1 MRCVARSPTKL
12 PPACDFGRSERET
25 VKYSIG
31 ARRAPAVRGIPLGRP
46 RYPAR
51 PASVPRPAPPAL
63 RPTAL
68 ERGLTRRRERGDM
81 PIVAVDDTDSRERGM
96 CTTYVATRIA
106 ARLADAG
113 GQVRRRL
120 LVRLNP
126 AVKHKTRG
134 NAAVALHVSGVD
146 ADRAATVAVGAVEEF
161 AAAADPRTSPGVVV
175 ADRDVDGD
183 PFDRTGTPIPDAVA
197 AFARRALRERLS
209 VADAVELAEEHG
221 FRHAA
226 VGSAGGAGESG
237 TGTGDSEAVAGRGRI
252 GALAAVGAPAAFDDW
267 TFERI
272 SYRERNRCGTPR
284 EVDAESVFAA
294 AEAGY
299 PTVWD
304 TVDRETGA
312 TVCVPNAPGPI
323 LHGIRGDDAGACR
336 EVAADIE
343 SEPVDRA
350 ATFLTNQGTD
360 AHLAPGRIGDLRDG
374 AGYRVAGVVAGEP
387 ETKRGGHV
395 HVEVASD
402 ALGDEA
408 DESGLG
414 AGADAET
421 LRAVAF
427 APTGRF
433 RDRVRTLRPGD
444 RVTLCG
450 EHEVRPD
457 TDGPESTLKL
467 EKFAVRDLIR
477 TAPAVPTCPDC
488 GRSMSS
494 AGSDQ
499 GYRCRDCGTSAP
511 GKVAEPIERDLEVG
525 WYEVPPS
532 ARRHVAKPLVRG
544 GFDAPV
550 HPER

>member
-1 MRCVARSPTKL
+1 
-12 PPACDFGRSERET
+12 
-25 VKYSIG
+25 
-31 ARRAPAVRGIPLGRP
+31 
-46 RYPAR
+46 
-51 PASVPRPAPPAL
+51 
-63 RPTAL
+63 
-68 ERGLTRRRERGDM
+68 M

-106 ARLADAG
+106 ERLADAG
-113 GQVRRRL
+113 GRVRRWL

-134 NAAVALHVSGVD
+134 NAAVAIHVSGVD
-146 ADRAATVAVGAVEEF
+146 AERAATVAVETVEEF
-161 AAAADPRTSPGVVV
+161 AAAADPRTSPGIVV

-183 PFDRTGTPIPDAVA
+183 PFDPTGEPIPEAVA
-197 AFARRALRERLS
+197 GFAHRALRERLS
-209 VADAVELAEEHG
+209 VAEAVDLADEHG

-226 VGSAGGAGESG
+226 VGSAGGAGMADGGRE
-237 TGTGDSEAVAGRGRI
+237 TDEADEAGGADGVAGRGRI

-272 SYRERNRCGTPR
+272 AYRELDRCGTPR
-284 EVDAESVFAA
+284 EVDVESVFAA
-294 AEAGY
+294 AEEGY

-312 TVCVPNAPGPI
+312 AVCVPNAPGPI
-323 LHGIRGDDAGACR
+323 LYGIRGDDATACR
-336 EVAADIE
+336 EVAADIDGE
-343 SEPVDRA
+343 TVDRA

-360 AHLAPGRIGDLRDG
+360 AHLAPGRIGGLRDG
-374 AGYRVAGVVAGEP
+374 AGYRVAGVVASAP
-387 ETKRGGHV
+387 ETKQGGHV
-395 HVEVASD
+395 HVDVA
-402 ALGDEA
+402 AATGEGGPAA
-408 DESGLG
+408 DR
-414 AGADAET
+414 DT

-433 RDRVRTLRPGD
+433 RDRVRALRPGD

-450 EHEVRPD
+450 EHEVREHEVRD
-457 TDGPESTLKL
+457 DADGPESTLKL
-467 EKFAVRDLIR
+467 EKFAVRELVR

-494 AGSDQ
+494 AGSGQ

-544 GFDAPV
+544 GFDAPT